1 MYFFPT
7 KIVSFLSDHCTNQMA
22 SLQSSSFTFLD
33 ENHILFPGPIDD
45 GLYVYDVRAMPPIN
59 TRKQKLRGTHCFE
72 TSVPQSLVHEAVC
85 TVNITCNSIATGENA
100 AVGRFYTNYD
110 DRMVLLRVTT
120 RSDLMRTHVNWRQ
133 EHHEVHVRAQ
143 LLLTWMQKHP
153 APPNACVVVP
163 WSAWAPTAARMVVPR
178 IDGNT
183 IPYTCPSQSEF
194 PGCGMRIV
202 SSPSVQSDGT
212 IVVAITDYHPARV
225 FRGREQNALPHTD
238 TISTEVKAEF
248 GHNLKTVIA
257 DAERGKQRVQ
267 DGVYPRLRSKSAPL
281 PTVRVLFSLF
291 TSLAYRPRISQ
302 LSMSPHPSFIPCQ
315 RWR

>member
-1 MYFFPT
+1 
-7 KIVSFLSDHCTNQMA
+7 
-22 SLQSSSFTFLD
+22 
-33 ENHILFPGPIDD
+33 
-45 GLYVYDVRAMPPIN
+45 
-59 TRKQKLRGTHCFE
+59 
-72 TSVPQSLVHEAVC
+72 
-85 TVNITCNSIATGENA
+85 
-100 AVGRFYTNYD
+100 
-110 DRMVLLRVTT
+110 
-120 RSDLMRTHVNWRQ
+120 
-133 EHHEVHVRAQ
+133 
-143 LLLTWMQKHP
+143 
-153 APPNACVVVP
+153 
-163 WSAWAPTAARMVVPR
+163 
-178 IDGNT
+178 
-183 IPYTCPSQSEF
+183 
-194 PGCGMRIV
+194 MRIV